1 MDMKLSI
8 CLMTMRCE
16 QVYRKDILS
25 TVKAIDVKLL
35 IGELLK
41 LFQLYTVTIS
51 YNISVNTSYYSYI
64 QLLLY
69 I

>member
-8 CLMTMRCE
+8 CLMTMICE

-41 LFQLYTVTIS
+41 LFQLYS
-51 YNISVNTSYYSYI
+51 YN
-64 QLLLY
+64 
-69 I
+69 